1 MKNVTT
7 LNERMKEYENNFKSF
22 LPRNMPIIVRLD
34 GCHFKSFTKN
44 MNKPFDERLYK
55 SFCETTEYLVKNIPG
70 VKFAYYQS
78 DEISM
83 LIRNDD
89 KLTTEPWFRNSLQ
102 KILSV
107 SASLATAKF
116 NESIRKYFPDAE
128 LATFDS
134 RAFVIPENEIQNYF
148 LWRQS
153 DASRNSLSML
163 MQSKYSQKDLSGLN
177 REKMIR
183 KLHDELNL
191 VYEEEVDIKYRHGIS
206 FEKQTVEDKK
216 RAQWVINEE
225 MPSLLKENILSK
237 YKK

>member
-7 LNERMKEYENNFKSF
+7 LNERMKEYENNFKNF

-44 MNKPFDERLYK
+44 MNKPFDERLYQT
-55 SFCETTEYLVKNIPG
+55 FCETTEYLAKNIPG

-78 DEISM
+78 DEISL

-89 KLTTEPWFRNSLQ
+89 KISTEPWFKNSLQ

-107 SASLATAKF
+107 SASLTTAKF

-177 REKMIR
+177 REKMLR

-206 FEKQTVEDKK
+206 FEKQTVEGKK